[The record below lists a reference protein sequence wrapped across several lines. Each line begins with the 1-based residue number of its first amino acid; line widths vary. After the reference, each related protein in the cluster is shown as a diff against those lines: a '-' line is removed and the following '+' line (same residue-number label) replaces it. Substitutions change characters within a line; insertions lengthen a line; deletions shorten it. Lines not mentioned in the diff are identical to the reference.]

1 MMQNRILRIGLLS
14 LVLILMPCL
23 RMLAIEGIMYESNRM
38 ASSII
43 TGVCQDKYG
52 MIWISTDFGL
62 SKFDGYKFENYYH
75 NSHDE
80 TSIADNLITSF
91 AATSKKE
98 LFIGTRKGLARYDYT
113 SDCFFNYTF
122 PDSIQPRVSS
132 ITEMPSGHI
141 LVSTAGHGFYVID
154 QERLEIRK
162 ESSFEK
168 HFGSRY
174 VKTMLNEGNGIFW
187 MHASDNRILRCHIK
201 GSRLQKVTTV
211 KGVGKIPVKILS
223 RQNMV
228 FFIFYDEIKIFDK
241 ASNSLIPSGLTIP
254 PNITIAS
261 AFINGNGDF
270 LLGTSGNGLFII
282 RNGTKTAVRE
292 PFYNK
297 RSNTDDLSI
306 NSIME
311 DKDNNLWLTSPRYG
325 LLLCPMGK
333 KVFNSWNFTYNGKR
347 MYDGV
352 TFMTGDNSGGLLC
365 VLENN
370 GLFGIDSTGKTR
382 KLEGCPNNTTAV
394 FKDSSGTIWVG
405 TWNALYTYNPATS
418 RMVMADDLNGLG
430 TLFITEDHEG
440 RIYYTVFGDGF
451 KLLDRKT
458 GEKRHYSTKRSPK
471 RKGAIFGNDW
481 VGMIFPDSKGLVW
494 MATTSGLWCYDP
506 EKDYFVDLAK
516 GDGMM
521 RETSIT
527 SLCETSASN
536 LLIGTTKG
544 LYLWHRDKNV
554 VERLPGGSSLE
565 DMNISC
571 LTRDSDGKVW
581 ISTYNGIWQYTPE
594 SKSLVSYAGCNG
606 ITEDEY
612 CVNSFFQ
619 TQDGRI
625 FFGSNGQITYF
636 NPREITNAD
645 NTLSDIFLTRFS
657 TLTKTFNPFGDTFS
671 VPWDDNSVTMFFTL
685 FDYQKAENLRYEYR
699 LNGSEWTP
707 FESGSNS
714 LTFTKLKSG
723 TYDLEVRATMGGSY
737 SSSTRNIVFTVEAP
751 WYATTLAKILYT
763 LLLLVA
769 VALGVRFFKR
779 RQESALDEEKM
790 QLLINATH
798 DIRSPLTLILG
809 PIEKLKDLVDKTTVA
824 EDDKKLMDHYV
835 DTVNRNAER
844 LLLLVNQILDVRK
857 IDKKQMRLKCQ
868 ETDLVTFVNGVC
880 LSFNYISEQRG
891 IDLNVMSSEEKV
903 MAWID
908 RINFDKV
915 LTNII
920 SNAFKHTFDGGEI
933 RIEISK
939 KGKEVEIRVIDSG
952 SGFGNENIKRLFE
965 RFYQGR
971 NTGDSG
977 LSGTGIGLNL
987 SLNIVKL
994 HGGRIEAENRTDGTS
1009 GACVIITLPSG
1020 KLHLNPE
1027 YIYHEEEKPAIE
1039 KRVIYQKNRIMIV
1052 DDDSEL
1058 SAYVASE
1065 LNPWYHIDIYSN
1077 GIDALHASL
1086 TQNYDLV
1093 VSDIVMPGM
1102 NGIELLKKIKQN
1114 PQTNHIPVVLLST
1127 RSEVSDRLA
1136 GFKSGADAYIA
1147 KPFNIDELHARID
1160 TLLNNMRMIRTK
1172 FSGSQ
1177 QQEDKVEK
1185 VELTGNDEQLM
1196 KRVMKSVNSHLG
1208 DCDFS
1213 VDILAQETGLS
1224 RVQLHRKIKEI
1235 TGVSTGKFIRNIR
1248 MEQARRL
1255 ILAKKVNITQVAYS
1269 VGFSDT
1275 NYFSTVFKQYYGV
1288 KPSEYTEK
1296 KE

>member
-1 MMQNRILRIGLLS
+1 MKQNRKIRRGLLS
-14 LVLILMPCL
+14 LALMLMPCL
-23 RMLAIEGIMYESNRM
+23 RLLAIEGIMYESNRM

-75 NSHDE
+75 YSHDE

-91 AATSKKE
+91 SATSKKE
-98 LFIGTRKGLARYDYT
+98 LFIGTNKGLARYDYK

-132 ITEMPSGHI
+132 VTETPSGHI
-141 LVSTAGHGFYVID
+141 LVSTSGHGFYVID
-154 QERLEIRK
+154 KERSEILK
-162 ESSFEK
+162 ESSFEER
-168 HFGSRY
+168 FGSRY

-187 MHASDNRILRCHIK
+187 MLASDNRIMRCSIN
-201 GSRLQKVTTV
+201 GCQLQKVTTI
-211 KGVGKIPVKILS
+211 KGIGKTPVKILS

-228 FFIFYDEIKIFDK
+228 FFIFYDEIKLFDK
-241 ASNSLIPSGLTIP
+241 ATNSLIPSGLSVP
-254 PNITIAS
+254 QNISISS
-261 AFINGNGDF
+261 ALMNSKGDI
-270 LLGTSGNGLFII
+270 LLGTSGKGLFII
-282 RNGTKTAVRE
+282 RNGTKTAIRE
-292 PFYNK
+292 PFYDK

-306 NSIME
+306 NSILE

-394 FKDSSGTIWVG
+394 FRDSSGTIWVG
-405 TWNALYTYNPATS
+405 TWNALYTYNPATF
-418 RMVMADDLNGLG
+418 RMVMADDLDGRG
-430 TLFITEDHEG
+430 TLCITEDHEG

-451 KLLDRKT
+451 KILDRKS
-458 GEKRHYSTKRSPK
+458 GEKRHYSTKRRPK
-471 RKGAIFGNDW
+471 RAGARFGNDW
-481 VGMIFPDSKGLVW
+481 VGMIYPDSKGLVW

-516 GDGMM
+516 GDGIM

-527 SLCETSASN
+527 SLCETSSSN
-536 LLIGTTKG
+536 LIIGTTRG
-544 LYLWHRDKNV
+544 LYLWHRDKNT
-554 VERLPGGSSLE
+554 VERLPGGSALE

-571 LTRDSDGKVW
+571 MTRDSDGKVW
-581 ISTYNGIWQYTPE
+581 ISTYKGIWQYNPE
-594 SKSLVSYAGCNG
+594 SMNLVSYAGCNG
-606 ITEDEY
+606 ITEEEY
-612 CVNSFFQ
+612 CMNSFFQ
-619 TQDGRI
+619 TQDGKI
-625 FFGSNGQITYF
+625 LFGSNGQITYF
-636 NPREITNAD
+636 NPKEVTNAEII
-645 NTLSDIFLTRFS
+645 LSDIFLTRFS
-657 TLTKTFNPFGDTFS
+657 TLTKTFNPFSDTFT
-671 VPWDDNSVTMFFTL
+671 VPWDDNSVTMLFTL

-714 LTFTKLKSG
+714 LTFIKLKSG
-723 TYDLEVRATMGGSY
+723 TYNLEVRATMGGDY

-763 LLLLVA
+763 VLLLAA
-769 VALGVRFFKR
+769 VALGVRYFKR
-779 RQESALDEEKM
+779 RQEAALDEEKM

-809 PIEKLKDLVDKTTVA
+809 PIEKLKDLVEKTTGA
-824 EDDKKLMDHYV
+824 EADKKLMDHYV

-868 ETDLVTFVNGVC
+868 ETDLVAFVKGIC
-880 LSFNYISEQRG
+880 LSFNYTSEQRG

-908 RINFDKV
+908 RNNFDKV

-933 RIEISK
+933 GIGISK
-939 KGKEVEIRVIDSG
+939 KGREVEIRIIDSG
-952 SGFGNENIKRLFE
+952 SGFGNENTKRLFE

-971 NTGDSG
+971 NSGDSE

-994 HGGRIEAENRTDGTS
+994 HGGKIEAENRTDGTS
-1009 GACVIITLPSG
+1009 GACIIITLPSG
-1020 KLHLNPE
+1020 NSHLNPE
-1027 YIYHEEEKPAIE
+1027 DIYHEEEKPAIE
-1039 KRVIYQKNRIMIV
+1039 KRAIYQKNRIMIV

-1093 VSDIVMPGM
+1093 VSDIIMPGM
-1102 NGIELLKKIKQN
+1102 NGIELLKKIKQD
-1114 PQTNHIPVVLLST
+1114 PKTNHIPVVMLST
-1127 RSEVSDRLA
+1127 RSEAADRLA

-1185 VELTGNDEQLM
+1185 VELKGNDEQLM

-1255 ILAKKVNITQVAYS
+1255 ILEKKVNITQVAYS
-1269 VGFSDT
+1269 VGFNDT

-1296 KE
+1296 IE